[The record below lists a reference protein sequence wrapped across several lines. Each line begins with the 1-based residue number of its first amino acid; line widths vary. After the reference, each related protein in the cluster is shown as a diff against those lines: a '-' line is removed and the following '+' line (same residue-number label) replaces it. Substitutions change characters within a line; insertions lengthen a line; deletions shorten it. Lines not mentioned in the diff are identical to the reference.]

1 MELHALQ
8 KKLKNDLLKQP
19 NLEIQGIDTWGLPMN
34 RIELSYMTVKRTKM
48 DVLMKM
54 IMITLQ
60 KMNISSPEQISTF
73 LNVEPVFVEGI
84 MNKLQLTSMIV
95 KDGAKFTL
103 TETGSE
109 RLQAGVYESPPEQG
123 KKRFIYSPCHQE
135 ISEDER
141 DFESVEKIMIYRYRE
156 QTLQP
161 ATSLNQEQLTE
172 ALQTA
177 EVESSEESIQ
187 VVITHVDPPKL
198 IEGKLVPCIE
208 FSILNKKEQ
217 SRFTRVWNTLLSEWD
232 ESLENQIMEY
242 GCLDTNKQ

>member
-8 KKLKNDLLKQP
+8 KKLKQDLLKQP

-54 IMITLQ
+54 IMIIVQ

-84 MNKLQLTSMIV
+84 MNRLQLTTMIA
-95 KDGAKFTL
+95 KDETNFSL
-103 TETGSE
+103 TETGLE

-135 ISEDER
+135 ILGDER
-141 DFESVEKIMIYRYRE
+141 DFNAVEKIKIYRYRE
-156 QTLQP
+156 QTLHS

-177 EVESSEESIQ
+177 EVESSEEARQ
-187 VVITHVDPPKL
+187 VVITHIDPPKL

-208 FSILNKKEQ
+208 FSILNKQEQ
-217 SRFTRVWNTLLSEWD
+217 SRFTRVWNTLLGEWD
-232 ESLENQIMEY
+232 EALENQIAEY
-242 GCLDTNKQ
+242 GCLDHSNQ